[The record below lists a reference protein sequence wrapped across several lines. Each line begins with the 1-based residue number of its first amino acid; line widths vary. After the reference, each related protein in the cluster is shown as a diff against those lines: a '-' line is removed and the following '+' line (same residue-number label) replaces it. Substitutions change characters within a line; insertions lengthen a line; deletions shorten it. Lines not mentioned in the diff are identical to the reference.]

1 MWLVLLG
8 CHGAGK
14 TSLGK
19 ALARHLGWVFHEE
32 IGRLMAEDP
41 RWRARNL
48 TAASSQ
54 QAFDDELFRR
64 EVFRDREW
72 PLHRPRI
79 IETWHPGN
87 LAYAKARG
95 SLVPSDQLASIQ
107 LQCRSAPVWV
117 LPVVAP
123 REVLAARQSEPGA
136 LEFFLSVA
144 GRSLLQAERLGL
156 AVLPPVWTHHD
167 PPDHLASRLVPRLLE
182 MDGEERVLASMEGV
196 PR

>member
-19 ALARHLGWVFHEE
+19 ALARRMGWAFHEE
-32 IGRLMAEDP
+32 IGRLLAEDP
-41 RWRARNL
+41 RWRAKDL

-64 EVFRDREW
+64 EALRDREW
-72 PLHRPRI
+72 PASRPRI

-87 LAYAKARG
+87 LAYARARG
-95 SLVPSDQLASIQ
+95 SLVAPSQLASIQ
-107 LQCRSAPVWV
+107 LQCRSACVRV
-117 LPVVAP
+117 LPVIAP
-123 REVLAARQSEPGA
+123 RGVLAARQSEPGE

-144 GRSLLQAERLGL
+144 GCSLLQAERLGL
-156 AVLPPVWTHHD
+156 AVLPPVWTHPD
-167 PPDHLASRLVPRLLE
+167 PPDHLASRLAPWLLE
-182 MDGEERVLASMEGV
+182 LDREGRALSSPEGA